1 MAKIKKSAAPKTV
14 NVSTR
19 IDRTDLEQLLLIA
32 EEERRNVAQ
41 LVRFAITEYLDRRK
55 VAA

>member
-1 MAKIKKSAAPKTV
+1 MPKARKSSIKTH
-14 NVSTR
+14 NVTTR
-19 IDRTDLEQLLLIA
+19 LEKKDLEQLLIIA

-41 LVRFAITEYLDRRK
+41 LVRFAILEYLERRK